1 MLERISKP
9 VLHVLLVYKNKVGD
23 RSYSSHGVD
32 FADNVSFDG
41 MGSPRK
47 EKTVVLD
54 FQNSTVSLPFG
65 KHTMGVS
72 SFHSGYGKGH
82 MVLYFENSAVRL
94 PSAKEDMFNG
104 GGWFGLDAI
113 TRFYRADPYSCLFRQ
128 SGSVETQGECS
139 SSSSQVKKG
148 YAYGCSSLQE
158 DIETHNVAFSGLSC
172 EAPCCFG

>member
-1 MLERISKP
+1 EHEYDVSPKRLKLVHVGEFVQKMRLVDQREFRIP
-9 VLHVLLVYKNKVGD
+9 AANLVGD

-54 FQNSTVSLPFG
+54 FQNSIVSLPFG

-72 SFHSGYGKGH
+72 SFHSGYGKGD

-104 GGWFGLDAI
+104 
-113 TRFYRADPYSCLFRQ
+113 
-128 SGSVETQGECS
+128 EGECS
-139 SSSSQVKKG
+139 SSGSQVKKG
-148 YAYGCSSLQE
+148 YAYGCS
-158 DIETHNVAFSGLSC
+158 
-172 EAPCCFG
+172 